1 MAYHILTGTGNVLV
15 RRDVWSLTEDELA
28 SPEWKTQM
36 MQLDA
41 DIRAK
46 LGDSLK
52 DKEVDADLVNDLP
65 TPPADLV
72 NDLPTP
78 PDDIFDDD
86 DEEVIESAEP
96 CCANWVQARKLI
108 SRDL

>member
-65 TPPADLV
+65 TPP
-72 NDLPTP
+72 
-78 PDDIFDDD
+78 DDIFDD